1 MNYNKSYFDR
11 PDGTKRW
18 HTSALGI
25 YIQMIQKSPIHK
37 VMAQPVDNS
46 GQGNTKYCVRM
57 EERGP
62 VPSQGCGERRKNG
75 HRGVDMC
82 IAQIASSVKH
92 SPRTPDRNLD
102 AFTYP
107 HQNCPYNQLVYKA
120 LRQLGVGGF
129 RMNDRVRVGAKAP
142 DFALP
147 SQSGEMVRLNDFLGK
162 PVVLFFYLKDN
173 TLGCA
178 KEVCA
183 FRDDFQEFGILDADV
198 IGISSDSVES
208 HRAFVQ
214 KHDLPFALLS
224 DEGGKV
230 RNSYGVPNT
239 LGLFPG
245 RVTYVLDEAGVVKH
259 IFSLSLA

>member
-1 MNYNKSYFDR
+1 
-11 PDGTKRW
+11 
-18 HTSALGI
+18 
-25 YIQMIQKSPIHK
+25 
-37 VMAQPVDNS
+37 
-46 GQGNTKYCVRM
+46 
-57 EERGP
+57 
-62 VPSQGCGERRKNG
+62 
-75 HRGVDMC
+75 
-82 IAQIASSVKH
+82 
-92 SPRTPDRNLD
+92 
-102 AFTYP
+102 
-107 HQNCPYNQLVYKA
+107 
-120 LRQLGVGGF
+120 
-129 RMNDRVRVGAKAP
+129 MNDRVRVGAKAP

-183 FRDDFQEFGILDADV
+183 FRDDFQEFGILDAEV

-259 IFSLSLA
+259 IFSSQLGVERHVQEAINALRGHDRALGDREANDG